1 MESALLLKEETQG
14 DTLVTRLV
22 CASLSRIQGSV
33 MDQLFAIREQQSKLA
48 GQATVHCALLY
59 ASGWFVIWLEG
70 SEAQVEAARIACQ
83 RDSRNERQIV
93 IHRSV
98 GPAGL
103 SEPFSVATTQVPVSS
118 SAFGHRVM
126 RVKDGKVAHSGPD
139 AVWNYLSAP
148 CTMTL
153 SEQDKARP
161 CQRVAVISAEDNGPI
176 DVLRTL
182 GRGVVAYQR
191 FANAHSRSSD
201 VGVAYVDFRAAS
213 ERVRRVVLLSR
224 RALAHELVRKSIA
237 SIDSLVLLLGAR
249 QTAAVEL
256 AQIVSSCLQA
266 IPGRP
271 VVHLVAPDEAAAR
284 PAAEVLAGA
293 PAAAVRW
300 LPGDDIAA
308 FLRTSG

>member
-1 MESALLLKEETQG
+1 
-14 DTLVTRLV
+14 
-22 CASLSRIQGSV
+22 
-33 MDQLFAIREQQSKLA
+33 
-48 GQATVHCALLY
+48 LLY

-70 SEAQVEAARIACQ
+70 GAAEVEAARVVCQ

-103 SEPFSVATTQVPVSS
+103 AEPFSVATTQVPVSS

-126 RVKDGKVAHSGPD
+126 RVKDGKVATSGPD
-139 AVWNYLSAP
+139 AVWSYLSAP

-153 SEQDKARP
+153 SAQDKAHP
-161 CQRVAVISAEDNGPI
+161 CQRLAVISAEDNGPI
-176 DVLRTL
+176 DVLRNL

-201 VGVAYVDFRAAS
+201 VGVAYVDFRAS

-224 RALAHELVRKSIA
+224 RALGHELVRKSIA
-237 SIDSLVLLLGAR
+237 GIDSLVLLLGSR
-249 QTAAVEL
+249 QAAGVEL
-256 AQIVSSCLQA
+256 AQNVMSFLHA

-284 PAAEVLAGA
+284 PAAEVLSGA
-293 PAAAVRW
+293 PAAAIHW
-300 LPGDDIAA
+300 LPGGDIAG
-308 FLRTSG
+308 FLQASG